1 MCEEKPNQERRT
13 IIDGIGDMV
22 EEMNQTVRT
31 TVEKGAA
38 HAERLGENLKESIQG
53 MRAGRD
59 NVVMVRIDDASKSKL
74 DELLDAGLVNSRSE
88 AAAFLIAEGIKSR
101 SQLFDT
107 ISGKVED
114 IRKKKRS
121 FADCWRK
128 TARLHLLRKRPPKV
142 QCLKAPSKPNEFA
155 GEPSP
160 SSWINNIFARVRQ
173 KATTP
178 RQAG

>member
-13 IIDGIGDMV
+13 LIDGIGDMV

-59 NVVMVRIDDASKSKL
+59 NVVMVRVDDNSKAKL

-88 AAAFLIAEGIKSR
+88 AAAFLIGEGIKSR

-107 ISGKVED
+107 ISGTVED
-114 IRKKKRS
+114 IRKKKEGLR
-121 FADCWRK
+121 
-128 TARLHLLRKRPPKV
+128 RLL
-142 QCLKAPSKPNEFA
+142 EED
-155 GEPSP
+155 GEATP
-160 SSWINNIFARVRQ
+160 SSEEPAQSSVSESSQ
-173 KATTP
+173 
-178 RQAG
+178 

>member
-13 IIDGIGDMV
+13 LIDGIGGMV

-59 NVVMVRIDDASKSKL
+59 NVVMVRVDDNSKSKL

-88 AAAFLIAEGIKSR
+88 AAAFLIGEGIKAR

-114 IRKKKRS
+114 IRQKKEELRRLLEEDGEATPASEKP
-121 FADCWRK
+121 AD
-128 TARLHLLRKRPPKV
+128 
-142 QCLKAPSKPNEFA
+142 
-155 GEPSP
+155 
-160 SSWINNIFARVRQ
+160 SSVPESSR
-173 KATTP
+173 
-178 RQAG
+178 

>member
-114 IRKKKRS
+114 IRKKKEELR
-121 FADCWRK
+121 
-128 TARLHLLRKRPPKV
+128 RLLEEDGEATPASE
-142 QCLKAPSKPNEFA
+142 APAE
-155 GEPSP
+155 
-160 SSWINNIFARVRQ
+160 SSVSESSQ
-173 KATTP
+173 
-178 RQAG
+178 

>member
-13 IIDGIGDMV
+13 LIDGIGDMV

-59 NVVMVRIDDASKSKL
+59 NVVMVRVDDISKAKL

-88 AAAFLIAEGIKSR
+88 AAAFLIGEGIKSR

-114 IRKKKRS
+114 IRKKKEELR
-121 FADCWRK
+121 
-128 TARLHLLRKRPPKV
+128 RLL
-142 QCLKAPSKPNEFA
+142 EED
-155 GEPSP
+155 GEATP
-160 SSWINNIFARVRQ
+160 SSEEPAQSSVSESSQ
-173 KATTP
+173 
-178 RQAG
+178 

>member
-13 IIDGIGDMV
+13 LIDGIGDMV

-59 NVVMVRIDDASKSKL
+59 NVVMVRVDDNSKAKL

-88 AAAFLIAEGIKSR
+88 AAAFLIGEGIKSR

-114 IRKKKRS
+114 IRKKKEGR
-121 FADCWRK
+121 R
-128 TARLHLLRKRPPKV
+128 RLL
-142 QCLKAPSKPNEFA
+142 EED
-155 GEPSP
+155 GEATP
-160 SSWINNIFARVRQ
+160 SSEEPAQSSVSESSQ
-173 KATTP
+173 
-178 RQAG
+178 

>member
-13 IIDGIGDMV
+13 LIDGIGDMV

-59 NVVMVRIDDASKSKL
+59 NVVMVRVDDYSKAKL

-88 AAAFLIAEGIKSR
+88 AAAFLIGEGIKSR

-107 ISGKVED
+107 RSGKVED
-114 IRKKKRS
+114 IRKKKEELR
-121 FADCWRK
+121 
-128 TARLHLLRKRPPKV
+128 RLL
-142 QCLKAPSKPNEFA
+142 EED
-155 GEPSP
+155 GEATP
-160 SSWINNIFARVRQ
+160 SSEEPAQSSVSESSQ
-173 KATTP
+173 
-178 RQAG
+178 